1 MNNKDRDDAIE
12 MLLQAAKLEAEALGG
27 SADVLAAS
35 RLILNRALET
45 KREREMTPYEKGFR
59 DGHEWHP
66 SNPAA
71 YGYTDLA
78 ELEEYGEGYGD
89 GCQIRED
96 ERVEQ
101 IERHYRDVACATGDH
116 YY

>member
-12 MLLQAAKLEAEALGG
+12 MLLQAAKIEAEILGG

-66 SNPAA
+66 SDPAA
-71 YGYTDLA
+71 YGYTDRA
-78 ELEEYGEGYGD
+78 ELEGYGEGYND
-89 GCQIRED
+89 GCQLRED

-101 IERHYRDVACATGDH
+101 IERHYHDTACTTADH
-116 YY
+116 HC